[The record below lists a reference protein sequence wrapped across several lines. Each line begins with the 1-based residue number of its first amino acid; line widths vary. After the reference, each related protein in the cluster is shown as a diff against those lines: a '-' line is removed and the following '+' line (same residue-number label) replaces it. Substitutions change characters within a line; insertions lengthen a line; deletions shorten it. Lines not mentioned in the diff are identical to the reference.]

1 MVRLAAGGAKLLGFL
16 FSQKAEAKGSQN
28 TKTAAHHISTVGD
41 RYAQRRVKTL
51 TNRCTRKTVGKIV
64 HVLHQRQPHPIST
77 KGGPVHLPF
86 AAGGAQFYGP
96 PLALERTPLSP
107 PPNKQHRKNQPK
119 PPKFSQSKAT
129 NQRQSTAP
137 SPISAEGTC

>member
-1 MVRLAAGGAKLLGFL
+1 MASISLDEAAARIGVSPQTG
-16 FSQKAEAKGSQN
+16 
-28 TKTAAHHISTVGD
+28 
-41 RYAQRRVKTL
+41 
-51 TNRCTRKTVGKIV
+51 
-64 HVLHQRQPHPIST
+64 
-77 KGGPVHLPF
+77 
-86 AAGGAQFYGP
+86 AGGAQFYGP

>member
-16 FSQKAEAKGSQN
+16 FPQKAEAKGSQN

-64 HVLHQRQPHPIST
+64 HTQSAQRAAPYIYHLRRA
-77 KGGPVHLPF
+77 GPNFMGLLWPLKELP
-86 AAGGAQFYGP
+86 
-96 PLALERTPLSP
+96 
-107 PPNKQHRKNQPK
+107 
-119 PPKFSQSKAT
+119 
-129 NQRQSTAP
+129 
-137 SPISAEGTC
+137 